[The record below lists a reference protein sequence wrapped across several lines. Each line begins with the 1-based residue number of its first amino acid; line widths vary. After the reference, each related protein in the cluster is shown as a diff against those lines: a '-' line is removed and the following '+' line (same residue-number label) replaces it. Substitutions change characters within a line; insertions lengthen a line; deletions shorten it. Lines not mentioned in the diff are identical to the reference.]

1 MDSSEKILHL
11 IRLASNSL
19 SSTGPLYQNVEGL
32 NKEVMLK
39 AVGKALSSIF
49 EIDDAICKLRPALT
63 ADQWKL
69 INQDKDAFDA
79 FDAEFEKL
87 NAAMEAEATGN
98 LGTAQALFSDIE
110 SSSQVEDNRVR
121 AQAGLYRIKTKR

>member
-19 SSTGPLYQNVEGL
+19 SSTGPLYRNVEGL
-32 NKEVMLK
+32 DKEVMLK

-79 FDAEFEKL
+79 EFEKL
-87 NAAMEAEATGN
+87 DAAMEVEASGN

-110 SSSQVEDNRVR
+110 SSSQIEDNRIR
-121 AQAGLYRIKTKR
+121 AQASLYRIQTKR

>member
-19 SSTGPLYQNVEGL
+19 SSTGSLYRHVEGL

-69 INQDKDAFDA
+69 INQDKDA

>member
-19 SSTGPLYQNVEGL
+19 SSTGQLYQNVEGL

-39 AVGKALSSIF
+39 AVGNALSNMF
-49 EIDDAICKLRPALT
+49 EIDDAICKLRPSLT

-79 FDAEFEKL
+79 EFEKL
-87 NAAMEAEATGN
+87 NTAMEAEASGN
-98 LGTAQALFSDIE
+98 LDTAQALFSDIE
-110 SSSQVEDNRVR
+110 SSSQVEDNRIR
-121 AQAGLYRIKTKR
+121 AQAGLYRIQTKR

>member
-19 SSTGPLYQNVEGL
+19 SSTGPLYRHVDGL
-32 NKEVMLK
+32 EKEVMLK
-39 AVGKALSSIF
+39 AVSKALSSIF

-79 FDAEFEKL
+79 EFEKL

-98 LGTAQALFSDIE
+98 LGTAQALFTDIE